1 MEVKNVQATSKKC
14 VSFNNIYNYILTCNF
29 IQWNNNWSWKNK
41 ESPYSDKID
50 MDKTL
55 KTPKNPSTAH
65 KFFYS
70 IRDEIIKTVYA
81 NDFPENIN
89 FDKAIM
95 SLNE

>member
-65 KFFYS
+65 KSFYS